1 MGVLGL
7 TPFLQKVC
15 PEAIRKLPDRL
26 RGLVGKTIVIDG
38 TLITQRFHF
47 APLPHRY
54 RHVLGWYRLMQ
65 EVRES
70 GVNAI
75 CVFDG
80 KERSLAKAREVS
92 RRRETRALAM
102 ARGALEV
109 ERLRRLRG
117 MEPILERF
125 SRLDDT
131 ERSKI
136 LEALKASFKPT
147 SGSDALSHE
156 QELISATVAA
166 NNSAETYS
174 RVVEDYV
181 NRIEDGD
188 ATAGTSFD
196 SVPDVEDVWHV
207 ANLHPPARPK
217 TSALPESQ
225 RRQTLAAPEDEDI
238 VAVDL
243 EVDPLPDT
251 STSPPGSPTR
261 VQEHDLPPLPPVD
274 GELPRTSVVSP
285 TDITTLLI
293 SLYQEYRNSIPRV
306 AALATAPATPESQSD
321 AQSDMIMTKEQRQLT
336 LDEGGFWQELQT
348 SRFYSTP
355 FTTGSPKA
363 KSTYAIDILMQKSAL
378 MHASFDRRAHPPTE
392 ATYLESK
399 EVLAALGVP
408 CVDAT
413 GAFEAE
419 ALASA
424 MVLGGLADY
433 VVSEDTDVLVYG
445 APLLR
450 NLSNRQGPL
459 VLLPACLWE
468 LLNLSRKEYVDFALL
483 LGTDFSQRIKNVGPA
498 RALKFIR
505 THGSIERIVDEETKY
520 PPRIPIEEYL
530 HSVAVARAIF
540 ATLPP
545 LPERKALQQGEMDEV
560 QVNEVLHKYDL
571 ETYLRDDE
579 WDYDSGVGTS
589 FFGDDPRTQSK

>member
-26 RGLVGKTIVIDG
+26 RGLAGKTIVIDG

-47 APLPHRY
+47 APLPHMY

-80 KERSLAKAREVS
+80 KERSMAKAREVS

-117 MEPILERF
+117 LEPLLERF
-125 SRLDDT
+125 SRLDDA

-136 LEALKASFKPT
+136 LEALKVSVKPT
-147 SGSDALSHE
+147 SGPDALSYE

-174 RVVEDYV
+174 RV
-181 NRIEDGD
+181 R
-188 ATAGTSFD
+188 T
-196 SVPDVEDVWHV
+196 
-207 ANLHPPARPK
+207 
-217 TSALPESQ
+217 
-225 RRQTLAAPEDEDI
+225 QTLPAPEDEDV
-238 VAVDL
+238 VAVDDL
-243 EVDPLPDT
+243 EVDSLPNTPASPL
-251 STSPPGSPTR
+251 GQPTR
-261 VQEHDLPPLPPVD
+261 VQEHDLPPLPAVD
-274 GELPRTSVVSP
+274 GELPRISAISP

>member
-26 RGLVGKTIVIDG
+26 RGLAGKTIVIDG

-80 KERSLAKAREVS
+80 KERSMAKAREVS
-92 RRRETRALAM
+92 RRRGTRALAM

-117 MEPILERF
+117 LEPLLERF
-125 SRLDDT
+125 SRLDDA

-136 LEALKASFKPT
+136 LEALKASVKPT
-147 SGSDALSHE
+147 SGPDALSHE

-174 RVVEDYV
+174 RV
-181 NRIEDGD
+181 R
-188 ATAGTSFD
+188 T
-196 SVPDVEDVWHV
+196 
-207 ANLHPPARPK
+207 
-217 TSALPESQ
+217 
-225 RRQTLAAPEDEDI
+225 QTLPAPEDEDV
-238 VAVDL
+238 VAVDDL
-243 EVDPLPDT
+243 EVDSLPDIPA
-251 STSPPGSPTR
+251 SPLGQPTR

-274 GELPRTSVVSP
+274 GELPRISAISP
-285 TDITTLLI
+285 SDITTLLI
-293 SLYQEYRNSIPRV
+293 SLYQEYRNSIPKV
-306 AALATAPATPESQSD
+306 AALTAAPATSESQSD

-336 LDEGGFWQELQT
+336 LDEGGFWQELQA
-348 SRFYSTP
+348 SRFYSTRI
-355 FTTGSPKA
+355 TTDSPRTQ
-363 KSTYAIDILMQKSAL
+363 SRYAIDTLMQKSAL

-392 ATYLESK
+392 ATYRESK
-399 EVLAALGVP
+399 EILAALGVP
-408 CVDAT
+408 CIDAT

-459 VLLPACLWE
+459 VLLPASLWD
-468 LLNLSRKEYVDFALL
+468 LLHLSRKEYVDFALL

-505 THGSIERIVDEETKY
+505 THGSIERIVDEEAKY
-520 PPRIPIEEYL
+520 PPRISIEEYL
-530 HSVAVARAIF
+530 HSVTVARAIF

-579 WDYDSGVGTS
+579 WDYDSGIGTS
-589 FFGDDPRTQSK
+589 FFGDDPRT

>member
-26 RGLVGKTIVIDG
+26 RGLAGKTIVIDG

-47 APLPHRY
+47 APLPHMY

-80 KERSLAKAREVS
+80 KERSMAKAREVS

-117 MEPILERF
+117 LEPLLERF
-125 SRLDDT
+125 SRLDDA

-136 LEALKASFKPT
+136 LEALKVSVKPT
-147 SGSDALSHE
+147 SGPDALSYE

-174 RVVEDYV
+174 RV
-181 NRIEDGD
+181 R
-188 ATAGTSFD
+188 T
-196 SVPDVEDVWHV
+196 
-207 ANLHPPARPK
+207 
-217 TSALPESQ
+217 
-225 RRQTLAAPEDEDI
+225 QTLPAPEDEDV
-238 VAVDL
+238 VAVDDL
-243 EVDPLPDT
+243 EVDSLPNTPASPL
-251 STSPPGSPTR
+251 GQPTR
-261 VQEHDLPPLPPVD
+261 VQEHDLPPLPAVD
-274 GELPRTSVVSP
+274 GELPRISAISP

-589 FFGDDPRTQSK
+589 FFGDDPRT

>member
-136 LEALKASFKPT
+136 LEALKASVKPT
-147 SGSDALSHE
+147 SGPDALSHE
-156 QELISATVAA
+156 QELISTTVAA

-174 RVVEDYV
+174 RV
-181 NRIEDGD
+181 R
-188 ATAGTSFD
+188 T
-196 SVPDVEDVWHV
+196 
-207 ANLHPPARPK
+207 
-217 TSALPESQ
+217 
-225 RRQTLAAPEDEDI
+225 QTLAAPEDEDI
-238 VAVDL
+238 VAVDDL
-243 EVDPLPDT
+243 KVDPLPDT

-261 VQEHDLPPLPPVD
+261 VQEHDLPPLPAVD
-274 GELPRTSVVSP
+274 GEFPRISAISP

-293 SLYQEYRNSIPRV
+293 SLYQEYRNSIPKV
-306 AALATAPATPESQSD
+306 AALTAAPATPESQSD

-348 SRFYSTP
+348 SRFYSTRI
-355 FTTGSPKA
+355 TTDSPRA
-363 KSTYAIDILMQKSAL
+363 KSRYAIDTLMQKSAL

-392 ATYLESK
+392 ATYRESK
-399 EVLAALGVP
+399 EILAVLGVP
-408 CVDAT
+408 CIDAT

-459 VLLPACLWE
+459 VLLPACLWD
-468 LLNLSRKEYVDFALL
+468 LLHLSRKEYVDFALL

-505 THGSIERIVDEETKY
+505 THGSIERIVDEEAKY
-520 PPRIPIEEYL
+520 PPRIPVEEYL

-545 LPERKALQQGEMDEV
+545 LPPSEALQQGEMDDV
-560 QVNEVLHKYDL
+560 RVNEVLHKYDL

-589 FFGDDPRTQSK
+589 FFGDDPRT

>member
-174 RVVEDYV
+174 RV
-181 NRIEDGD
+181 
-188 ATAGTSFD
+188 
-196 SVPDVEDVWHV
+196 
-207 ANLHPPARPK
+207 
-217 TSALPESQ
+217 

-589 FFGDDPRTQSK
+589 FFGDDPRT

>member
-136 LEALKASFKPT
+136 LEALKASVKPT
-147 SGSDALSHE
+147 SGPDALSHE
-156 QELISATVAA
+156 QELISTTVAA

-174 RVVEDYV
+174 RV
-181 NRIEDGD
+181 R
-188 ATAGTSFD
+188 T
-196 SVPDVEDVWHV
+196 
-207 ANLHPPARPK
+207 
-217 TSALPESQ
+217 
-225 RRQTLAAPEDEDI
+225 QTLAAPEDEDI
-238 VAVDL
+238 VAVDDL
-243 EVDPLPDT
+243 KVDPLPDT

-261 VQEHDLPPLPPVD
+261 VQEHDLPPLPAVD
-274 GELPRTSVVSP
+274 GELSRISAISP

-306 AALATAPATPESQSD
+306 AALTAAPATPESQSD

-348 SRFYSTP
+348 SRSYSTRI
-355 FTTGSPKA
+355 TTDSPRA
-363 KSTYAIDILMQKSAL
+363 KSRYAIDTLMQKSAL

-392 ATYLESK
+392 ATYRESK
-399 EVLAALGVP
+399 EILAALGVP
-408 CVDAT
+408 CIDAT

-483 LGTDFSQRIKNVGPA
+483 LGTDFSQRIKSVGPA

-505 THGSIERIVDEETKY
+505 THGSIERIVDEEAKY

-530 HSVAVARAIF
+530 HSVTVARAIF

-579 WDYDSGVGTS
+579 WDYDSGIGTS
-589 FFGDDPRTQSK
+589 FFGDDPRT

>member
-15 PEAIRKLPDRL
+15 PEAIHKLPDRL
-26 RGLVGKTIVIDG
+26 RGLTGKTIVIDG

-80 KERSLAKAREVS
+80 KERSMAKAREVS

-117 MEPILERF
+117 LEPLLERF
-125 SRLDDT
+125 SRLDDA
-131 ERSKI
+131 ERTRI
-136 LEALKASFKPT
+136 LEALKASAKPI
-147 SGSDALSHE
+147 SGLDALSHE

-166 NNSAETYS
+166 SNSAETYT
-174 RVVEDYV
+174 RAVEDYV
-181 NRIEDGD
+181 NRIEDED
-188 ATAGTSFD
+188 SAAGTYD

-207 ANLHPPARPK
+207 ANSHPPVRTQ
-217 TSALPESQ
+217 TSALPQSQ
-225 RRQTLAAPEDEDI
+225 RTETLPSPEDED
-238 VAVDL
+238 VEPLDDL
-243 EVDPLPDT
+243 EGDPLPDPHT
-251 STSPPGSPTR
+251 SLPGLLTQE
-261 VQEHDLPPLPPVD
+261 QEHDLPPLPPAD
-274 GELPRTSVVSP
+274 GELPTTSAVSP

-293 SLYQEYRNSIPRV
+293 SLYQEYRSSIPKV
-306 AALATAPATPESQSD
+306 AALTVAPATPESQSD

-336 LDEGGFWQELQT
+336 LDEGGFWKELQT
-348 SRFYSTP
+348 SRAYSTR
-355 FTTGSPKA
+355 GSSGSAKA
-363 KSTYAIDILMQKSAL
+363 KSKYAIDTLMQKSAL

-392 ATYLESK
+392 ATYRESK
-399 EVLAALGVP
+399 EILAALGVP

-459 VLLPACLWE
+459 VLLPASLWD
-468 LLNLSRKEYVDFALL
+468 LLHLSRKEYVDFALL

-520 PPRIPIEEYL
+520 PPRIPVEEYL

-540 ATLPP
+540 ATLPA
-545 LPERKALQQGEMDEV
+545 LPAPEALQQGEMDEV

-589 FFGDDPRTQSK
+589 FFGDDPRT

>member
-15 PEAIRKLPDRL
+15 PEAIHKLPDRL
-26 RGLVGKTIVIDG
+26 RGLTGKTIVIDG

-80 KERSLAKAREVS
+80 KERSMAKAREVS

-117 MEPILERF
+117 LEPLLERF
-125 SRLDDT
+125 SRLDDA
-131 ERSKI
+131 ERTRI
-136 LEALKASFKPT
+136 LEALKASAKPI
-147 SGSDALSHE
+147 SGLDALSHE

-166 NNSAETYS
+166 SNSAETYT
-174 RVVEDYV
+174 R
-181 NRIEDGD
+181 
-188 ATAGTSFD
+188 
-196 SVPDVEDVWHV
+196 
-207 ANLHPPARPK
+207 AR
-217 TSALPESQ
+217 TETLPS
-225 RRQTLAAPEDEDI
+225 PEDED
-238 VAVDL
+238 VEPLDDL
-243 EVDPLPDT
+243 EGDPLPDPHT
-251 STSPPGSPTR
+251 SLPGLLTQE
-261 VQEHDLPPLPPVD
+261 QEHDLPPLPPAD
-274 GELPRTSVVSP
+274 GELPTTSAVSP

-293 SLYQEYRNSIPRV
+293 SLYQEYRSSIPKV
-306 AALATAPATPESQSD
+306 AALTVAPATPESQSD

-336 LDEGGFWQELQT
+336 LDEGGFWKELQT
-348 SRFYSTP
+348 SRAYSTR
-355 FTTGSPKA
+355 GSSGSAKA
-363 KSTYAIDILMQKSAL
+363 KSKYAIDTLMQKSAL

-392 ATYLESK
+392 ATYRESK
-399 EVLAALGVP
+399 EILAALGVP

-459 VLLPACLWE
+459 VLLPASLWD
-468 LLNLSRKEYVDFALL
+468 LLHLSRKEYVDFALL

-520 PPRIPIEEYL
+520 PPRIPVEEYL

-540 ATLPP
+540 ATLPA
-545 LPERKALQQGEMDEV
+545 LPAPEALQQGEMDEV

-589 FFGDDPRTQSK
+589 FFGDDPRT